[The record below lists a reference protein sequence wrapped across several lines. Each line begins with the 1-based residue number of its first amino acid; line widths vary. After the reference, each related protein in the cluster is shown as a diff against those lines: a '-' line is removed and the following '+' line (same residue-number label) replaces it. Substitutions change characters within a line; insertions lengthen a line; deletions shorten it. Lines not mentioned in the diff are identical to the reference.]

1 MINNFNGEENIE
13 FENQNDA
20 LSYYDS
26 VIRKEL
32 ENGTQTDKYNV
43 SGIDMTKDQVLQ
55 WIEQTSNIKYQHGN
69 FSWSPNQIPDI
80 SEMKLTRAD
89 EEKIQP
95 FQPVKNAYWIDYD
108 SKGFTGTFRGPKY
121 ITSNESF
128 DAFRELLYTNWK
140 KVDTKP
146 INAILSPIQG
156 SAEIAKTIINNKFK
170 QVTDDWD
177 IKDFFVKDNK
187 ENTYKL
193 NELLDKYFGTS
204 KKNNRIPLR
213 ELQSC

>member
-1 MINNFNGEENIE
+1 MTNSGEKLINIYQGNDGVAYTDKSEAIDTFQDIKKVTMVNNFNGEQNIE

-20 LSYYDS
+20 LSYYES

-55 WIEQTSNIKYQHGN
+55 WIEQTLNIKYQHGN

-121 ITSNESF
+121 ITSNESIS
-128 DAFRELLYTNWK
+128 AFSNLLSTNWER
-140 KVDTKP
+140 VDSKP
-146 INAILSPIQG
+146 INLLLVNYMAA
-156 SAEIAKTIINNKFK
+156 AEVTKAVINNK
-170 QVTDDWD
+170 TD
-177 IKDFFVKDNK
+177 
-187 ENTYKL
+187 
-193 NELLDKYFGTS
+193 
-204 KKNNRIPLR
+204 
-213 ELQSC
+213 